1 MPQTELINFTHKPEL
16 CPDSLTL
23 MNGSTH
29 QPSYQVNNLGVII
42 TTFPSNFPFFP
53 YNKLVSYPILDLKI
67 LSHLCLDLLSLLLT
81 MLQRLA
87 VLFLTGPP
95 PTLGSVHR
103 EARVIYLKHHS
114 HNTMFFLKILC
125 SSPCLMSKM

>member
-1 MPQTELINFTHKPEL
+1 MPQTELITFIHKPDL

-23 MNGSTH
+23 VNGSTH
-29 QPSYQVNNLGVII
+29 QPSYRSITLESSV
-42 TTFPSNFPFFP
+42 TTFFSKFPFFP

-87 VLFLTGPP
+87 VLLPTGPP
-95 PTLGSVHR
+95 PTLGSVHI

-125 SSPCLMSKM
+125 SSPCITSEM